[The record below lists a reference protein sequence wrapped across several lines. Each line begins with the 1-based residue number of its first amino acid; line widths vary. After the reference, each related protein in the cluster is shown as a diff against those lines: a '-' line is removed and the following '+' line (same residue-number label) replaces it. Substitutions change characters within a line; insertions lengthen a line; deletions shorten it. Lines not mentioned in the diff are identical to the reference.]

1 MVRILT
7 VTGQVLVEPFV
18 TDERPI
24 GISENLF
31 LTLVNNKYIMVR
43 KLDNIIGSVWQ
54 VIDEPNIPGKIDCG
68 RALPGPDD
76 SFLFMYNV
84 LPPTKDPLA
93 NIPAHMLTPGIIEMM
108 RRNAQPVLPQI
119 HVVKYDYINTY
130 GNIGQFLDE
139 KLG

>member
-54 VIDEPNIPGKIDCG
+54 VIDEPNIPGKIDFG